1 MSFFNSLSVRIPL
14 ALIGSF
20 LYGLLTYLIV
30 QFLGLPGFAFP
41 GSGLVFLLYVGS
53 RLVLLFSGV
62 DSPYYS
68 KRTEAGPQEAL
79 QGNPFHETAQWVG
92 RFYHYHDLFL
102 FSFMV
107 AVSAVFLITLWM
119 DWKGA
124 RPFGNT
130 FQGLLH
136 LLAPPFG

>member
-1 MSFFNSLSVRIPL
+1 MSFFSSLSVRIPL
-14 ALIGSF
+14 ALIGGF

-30 QFLGLPGFAFP
+30 QFLGLPGFAVP
-41 GSGLVFLLYVGS
+41 ASGLVFLLYVGS

-92 RFYHYHDLFL
+92 RFYHYHDLVLFAFL
-102 FSFMV
+102 GMTSITFIIV
-107 AVSAVFLITLWM
+107 TIVDLSA
-119 DWKGA
+119 G
-124 RPFGNT
+124 RPWDST
-130 FQGLLH
+130 FRELLEV
-136 LLAPPFG
+136 LSPFP